1 MRGIESNTCVDYFD
15 PLTPTLPEG
24 EGEKTV
30 PVPEGEDLEVYPEN
44 FK

>member
-15 PLTPTLPEG
+15 PLPEG

-30 PVPEGEDLEVYPEN
+30 PVPEGQDLEVYPDN
-44 FK
+44 FE